1 MDQPL
6 IGEGNIN
13 EPVESYRTHSLNNG
27 NVVVDNINQAKID
40 QANERL
46 ASLAS
51 QGVVDP
57 GQTKRTYSL
66 ATREGS
72 DQLKLVEL
80 AKQNC
85 KTPIKLSWHNVR
97 FEVEIK

>member
-6 IGEGNIN
+6 IGEGVDAI
-13 EPVESYRTHSLNNG
+13 ETYRTHSLNNG
-27 NVVVDNINQAKID
+27 NVVVENINQAKVD

-51 QGVVDP
+51 QGIENP
-57 GQTKRTYSL
+57 GATKRTYSL

-72 DQLKLVEL
+72 DQLKLV
-80 AKQNC
+80 K
-85 KTPIKLSWHNVR
+85 
-97 FEVEIK
+97 